1 MPSNPVTG
9 AAPATRSTAAILAV
23 VVLVAVNLRLAL
35 SSLPAVAT
43 LIQDETG
50 WSDAFIGALTTVPV
64 LGMGVFAL
72 GVPRLAGRIGRRSA
86 VSLAL
91 VAMAAGL
98 TLRLAGAVA
107 VTLLLSAML
116 AGLSIAILGG
126 LVPGIVRERLSN
138 SMGLAT
144 SLWTAAMMGGAA
156 LGAALTLPLSDLTG
170 GWNRALA
177 FWALPAV
184 AALVAWLWLERDQQ
198 ASVATVTIVRLR
210 DLPWRDS
217 TAWALTAFM
226 SVNSVVF
233 YSMLAWT
240 ALSYAERG
248 YTPETAGLFFG
259 IFTGSGI
266 IAALILPAWSHRTQ
280 RRRTLVTATVV
291 GCSASL
297 VAIALVPT
305 FAPPLILVALSFTLS
320 GGFAMSLGLL
330 SEYAADAAGSARL
343 TAMAFTITYTS
354 AAFSPFVM
362 GAIMDAVD
370 SWTLVFSLLAGITL
384 LQLPA
389 VFFLRRGRLVH

>member
-1 MPSNPVTG
+1 MPSKPVTG
-9 AAPATRSTAAILAV
+9 AAPTTRSAAAILAV
-23 VVLVAVNLRLAL
+23 VVLVAVNLRFAL

-43 LIQDETG
+43 LIQGETG

-72 GVPRLAGRIGRRSA
+72 GVPRLAAHIGQRRA

-91 VAMAAGL
+91 VVMAAGL
-98 TLRLAGAVA
+98 SLRLVGAVA
-107 VTLLLSAML
+107 ATLLLSAML

-126 LVPGIVRERLSN
+126 LVPGIVRERLSH

-144 SLWTAAMMGGAA
+144 SVWTAAMFGGAA
-156 LGAALTLPLSDLTG
+156 LGAALTLPLSDLMG

-177 FWALPAV
+177 FWALPAI
-184 AALVAWLWLERDQQ
+184 AALAAWLWLERDQPTR
-198 ASVATVTIVRLR
+198 AATVTVVRLR

-240 ALSYAERG
+240 APSYAERG

-266 IAALILPAWSHRTQ
+266 IAALTLPAWSHRSK
-280 RRRTLVTATVV
+280 RRRTLFTATVV

-305 FAPPLILVALSFTLS
+305 FAPPLILVFLAFTLS

-330 SEYAADAAGSARL
+330 SEYATDAAGSARL
-343 TAMAFTITYTS
+343 TAMAFTITHTLS
-354 AAFSPFVM
+354 AFSPFVM
-362 GAIMDAVD
+362 GAIMDAVN

-389 VFFLRRGRLVH
+389 VFFLRRGHLVH

>member
-1 MPSNPVTG
+1 MPSNPLTS
-9 AAPATRSTAAILAV
+9 AAPTTRSAAAILAV
-23 VVLVAVNLRLAL
+23 VVLVAVNLRFAL

-43 LIQDETG
+43 LIQGETG

-72 GVPRLAGRIGRRSA
+72 GVPRLAAHIGQRRA

-91 VAMAAGL
+91 VVMAAGL
-98 TLRLAGAVA
+98 SLRLVGAVA
-107 VTLLLSAML
+107 ATLLLSAML

-126 LVPGIVRERLSN
+126 LVPGIVRERLSH

-144 SLWTAAMMGGAA
+144 SVWTAAMFGGAA
-156 LGAALTLPLSDLTG
+156 LGAALTLPLSDLMG

-177 FWALPAV
+177 FWALPAI
-184 AALVAWLWLERDQQ
+184 AALAAWLWLERDQPTR
-198 ASVATVTIVRLR
+198 AATVTVVRLR

-240 ALSYAERG
+240 APSYAERG

-266 IAALILPAWSHRTQ
+266 IAALTLPAWSHRSK
-280 RRRTLVTATVV
+280 RRRTLFTATVV

-305 FAPPLILVALSFTLS
+305 FAPPLILVFLAFTLS

-330 SEYAADAAGSARL
+330 SEYATDAAGSARL
-343 TAMAFTITYTS
+343 TAMAFTITHTLS
-354 AAFSPFVM
+354 AFSPFVM
-362 GAIMDAVD
+362 GAIMDAVN

-389 VFFLRRGRLVH
+389 VFFLRRGHLVH